1 MGKSF
6 NHGYLEKISNMEMNG
21 YLYWILPGQDES
33 GKQIFSVLAKRT
45 YDLRN
50 GEVCTPSAE
59 QMDFVVS
66 DVYCNKED
74 LINTNCEFESDLVPY
89 KVDTDVVLI
98 GKAYSADG
106 SVESMDVTLEIGLH
120 QKTIRVIGDR
130 YCKCRTFRD
139 PLFSEPDTFTT
150 MSLGYDR
157 AYGGI
162 DVLSQAGQKLAYPRN
177 PVGRGF
183 VVERRKECV
192 EGLILPNLEDPCYLL
207 TPENL
212 IIEDMENWER
222 QPHPQGFGWYGRSW
236 YPRVSFF
243 GIMPAHKAYY
253 DKSREEA
260 IKYVPEDQTEN
271 FSKIDPPIVDF
282 RFFNGAS
289 PGLIISDLKGDE
301 NVRLVGMDPNRVLSF
316 QLPKETPKI
325 ALDIGQGF
333 QETDVVLQTVCIMK
347 EENKLYMVW
356 RGAVEYSAENL
367 DRLTN
372 LEAKIE

>member
-1 MGKSF
+1 
-6 NHGYLEKISNMEMNG
+6 MEMNG
-21 YLYWILPGQDES
+21 YLYWILPGQDEN
-33 GKQIFSVLAKRT
+33 GKHIFSVLAKRT

-50 GEVCTPSAE
+50 GEVCAPSAE
-59 QMDFVVS
+59 QLDFVVN
-66 DVYCNKED
+66 DVYCNKDD

-89 KVDTDVVLI
+89 KVATDVVLI

-106 SVESMDVTLEIGLH
+106 YPVESMDVTLEIGSH

-139 PLFSEPDTFTT
+139 PLFSEPDIFTA
-150 MSLGYDR
+150 MSLGFDR

-162 DVLSQAGQKLAYPRN
+162 DVLSQVGQKLAYPRN
-177 PVGRGF
+177 PIGRGF
-183 VVERRKECV
+183 VVEKRKECV

-207 TPENL
+207 TPGNL

-222 QPHPQGFGWYGRSW
+222 QPHPQGFGWYGKSW

-243 GIMPAHKAYY
+243 GIMSAHKPYY

-260 IKYVPEDQTEN
+260 IKHIPEDQIGN
-271 FSKIDPPIVDF
+271 FNKLDPSVIDF

-289 PGLIISDLKGDE
+289 PGLMISDLKGDE
-301 NVRLVGMDPNRVLSF
+301 NVRLVGMDPNDTLTF
-316 QLPKETPKI
+316 QLPKQTPKI

-333 QETDVVLQTVCIMK
+333 QETDVVLQTLCILK

-356 RGAVEYSAENL
+356 RGAVENPYSGNL
-367 DRLTN
+367 DKLTR
-372 LEAKIE
+372 LEARIK